1 MKTVSFKRTLF
12 IVLALLIS
20 CIHCFSGS
28 LLLKDGA
35 FYRGTII
42 YLSGER
48 LILKSDD
55 SLLAIRCKDIELLSC
70 SDDYERKM
78 VLKLSGIG
86 EIEAELI
93 KIAGDYIYYLIVG
106 TNSYSYT
113 HLNNISSP
121 YILEDSESDIPKA
134 LEVKLSAERI
144 ELESDINSFI
154 EFVSPG
160 SLGGN
165 SLEMDIMDYDFYEQ
179 FWLLVSPIL
188 SDESKGMVWEL
199 LEGYSEKER
208 LSSKK
213 YRGAQYY
220 KGVERERYLEELKSL
235 REEFYCRV
243 KRAILLME

>member
-1 MKTVSFKRTLF
+1 MRTVFFKRALFTLL
-12 IVLALLIS
+12 VLLLS
-20 CIHCFSGS
+20 SLHCFSGS

-48 LILKSDD
+48 LILKSED
-55 SLLAIRCKDIELLSC
+55 SLLAISCKDIELLSC

-78 VLKLSGIG
+78 TLKLSGIG

-93 KIAGDYIYYLIVG
+93 KIAGDYIYYLTVG

-113 HLNNISSP
+113 HLHNIASP
-121 YILEDSESDIPKA
+121 YILEGSESDIRKA
-134 LEVKLSAERI
+134 VEVKLSAERI
-144 ELESDINSFI
+144 ELESDINSFM

-165 SLEMDIMDYDFYEQ
+165 RLEIDIMDYDFYEY
-179 FWLLVSPIL
+179 FWLLVSPVL
-188 SDESKGMVWEL
+188 TDESKGTVWEL

-220 KGVERERYLEELKSL
+220 KGVERERYLAELKSL

-243 KRAILLME
+243 KRALLLME